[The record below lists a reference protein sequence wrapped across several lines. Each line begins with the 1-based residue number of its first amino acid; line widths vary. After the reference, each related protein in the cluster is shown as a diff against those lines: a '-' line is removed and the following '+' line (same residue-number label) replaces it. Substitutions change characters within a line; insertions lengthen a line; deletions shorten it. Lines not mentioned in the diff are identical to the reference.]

1 MSKRRAEDAKS
12 WVVKAVAFYK
22 ASGKRIALAEY
33 SNPEGQFVQD
43 ERYIYV
49 LSLKGTMLAHGVN
62 EKFVGEDFIE
72 VKDYDG
78 KSFIKKI
85 IRNAKTEGSGWVD
98 YKWYHPVTG
107 QVLPKTV
114 YFEKVDDL
122 IICSGD
128 YTEFSKGVALLHD
141 PMLNKGTA
149 FTEAERDALKL
160 RGLLPPHVQTQEEQA
175 GRVMDNFRKKPNDL
189 ERYIQLVG
197 LQDRNETLFY
207 HVVMN
212 NIEEMMPIIYTPT
225 VGKACQE
232 YGHLFRRP
240 RGLYLSI
247 KDQGKIAE
255 ILNNWPYKDVR
266 VIVVTDGERILG
278 LGDLGAFGIGIP
290 IGKLSLYTAAAGIHP
305 AYTLPV
311 LLDVGTENETLL
323 HDPLYTGIFQKRVR
337 GKVYDKFFAEFV
349 KAVHK
354 TFPKALIQL
363 EDFANIN
370 AFRLLHEYKNRTCIF
385 DDDIQG
391 TAAVTLAGVYSA
403 LHITKGQFRD
413 QTFLF
418 LGAGEAGIGIGDL
431 IVAALIDEG
440 MTAEEARKRC
450 WFMDSK
456 GLVVKSRKGLA
467 VHKLPY
473 AHDYQPCPDL
483 LAAIQSLKPT
493 ALIGVSGTS
502 KGFTQLIVEAMA
514 KFNER
519 PIIFALSNPTSKAEC
534 TAEEAYTWSNGRAI
548 FASGSPFPP
557 FTYHGQTFVPGQG
570 NNVYVFPGVGLGIV
584 ACEAK
589 HVTDQMFLTVAKSL
603 ASQVLPSDLEK
614 GRVFPSLK
622 RLQEVS
628 VVIAMAVAEV
638 AYKDGL
644 AHKKRPA
651 DLLAYIKSQ
660 MYKPIYQSY
669 I

>member
-1 MSKRRAEDAKS
+1 MSKQMTENAKS
-12 WVVKAVAFYK
+12 WVEKAVAFYK
-22 ASGKRIALAEY
+22 AAGKRIALAEY

-43 ERYIYV
+43 EKYIYV

-62 EKFVGEDFIE
+62 EKFVGEDFSD

-78 KSFIKKI
+78 GSFIKKI
-85 IRNAKTEGSGWVD
+85 IKNAKAEGSGWVD

-107 QVLPKTV
+107 QVVPKTV

-128 YTEFSKGVALLHD
+128 YTEFSKGVTLLHD

-247 KDQGKIAE
+247 NDTGKIAE
-255 ILNNWPYKDVR
+255 ILKNWPYKDVR
-266 VIVVTDGERILG
+266 IIVVTDGERILG

-305 AYTLPV
+305 SYTLPV

-323 HDPLYTGIFQKRVR
+323 NDPLYTGIFQKRVR
-337 GKVYDKFFAEFV
+337 GNAYDKFFAEFV

-354 TFPKALIQL
+354 VFPKALIQL

-370 AFRLLHEYKNRTCIF
+370 AFRLLQKYKNRTCIF

-391 TAAVTLAGVYSA
+391 TAAVTLAGAYSA
-403 LHITKGQFRD
+403 LRITKGQLRD

-431 IVAALIDEG
+431 IVSALIDEG
-440 MTAEEARKRC
+440 LTAEEARKRC

-456 GLVVKSRKGLA
+456 GLVVKSRKALA
-467 VHKLPY
+467 EHKLPY
-473 AHDYQPCPDL
+473 AHDYPSCHDL

-493 ALIGVSGTS
+493 ALIGVSGTG
-502 KGFTQLIVEAMA
+502 KGFSQAIVEAMA
-514 KFNER
+514 KLNER

-534 TAEEAYTWSNGRAI
+534 TAEEAYTWSNGRAV

-570 NNVYVFPGVGLGIV
+570 NNVYIFPGVGLGIV

-603 ASQVLPSDLEK
+603 AGHVLESDLEQ
-614 GRVFPSLK
+614 GRIYPSLK
-622 RLQEVS
+622 RIQEVS
-628 VVIAMAVAEV
+628 VAIATAVAEV

>member
-1 MSKRRAEDAKS
+1 MSRRKAEDAKS
-12 WVVKAVAFYK
+12 WVEKAVAFYK
-22 ASGKRIALAEY
+22 DSGKRIALAEY

-49 LSLKGTMLAHGVN
+49 LSLNGTMLAHGIN
-62 EKFVGEDFIE
+62 EKFVGEDFSD

-78 KSFIKKI
+78 KSFIKTI
-85 IRNAKTEGSGWVD
+85 IRKAKAEGSGWVN
-98 YKWYHPVTG
+98 YKWYHPVTA
-107 QVLPKTV
+107 QMVPKTV
-114 YFEKVDDL
+114 YFEKIDDL

-189 ERYIQLVG
+189 ERYIQLIG

-212 NIEEMMPIIYTPT
+212 NIEQMMPIIYTPT
-225 VGKACQE
+225 VGQACQE

-247 KDQGKIAE
+247 KDKGKIAE
-255 ILNNWPYKDVR
+255 ILENWPYKDIR
-266 VIVVTDGERILG
+266 IIVVTDGERILG

-305 AYTLPV
+305 SYTLPV

-337 GKVYDKFFAEFV
+337 GKAYDSFFAEFV

-354 TFPKALIQL
+354 VFPKALIQL
-363 EDFANIN
+363 EDFGNIN
-370 AFRLLHEYKNRTCIF
+370 AFRLLHAYKDRTCIF

-391 TAAVTLAGVYSA
+391 TASVVLAGAYSA
-403 LHITKGQFRD
+403 LRITKGQMKD
-413 QTFLF
+413 QKFLF

-431 IVAALIDEG
+431 IVSALIEEG
-440 MTAEEARKRC
+440 MTIEEARKRC
-450 WFMDSK
+450 WFIDSK
-456 GLVVKSRKGLA
+456 GLVVKSRRGLA
-467 VHKLPY
+467 EHKLPY
-473 AHDYQPCPDL
+473 AHDYRSCPDL
-483 LAAIQSLKPT
+483 LSAIQELKPT
-493 ALIGVSGTS
+493 ALIGVSGS
-502 KGFTQLIVEAMA
+502 FKGFTQPAVEAMA
-514 KFNER
+514 KLNER

-534 TAEEAYTWSNGRAI
+534 TAEEAYTWSNGRAV

-557 FTYHGQTFVPGQG
+557 VTLGGQTFRPGQG
-570 NNVYVFPGVGLGIV
+570 NNVYIFPGMGLGII

-589 HVTDQMFLTVAKSL
+589 HVTDQMFLTTAKTL
-603 ASQVLPSDLEK
+603 AGQVRESDIAE
-614 GRVFPSLK
+614 GRVYPALN
-622 RLQEVS
+622 RIQEVS
-628 VVIAMAVAEV
+628 IAIATAVAEV
-638 AYKDGL
+638 AYKEGI
-644 AHKKRPA
+644 ANKKRPA

-660 MYKPIYQSY
+660 MYKPIYHSY